1 MAQWGKTDTLDDAP
15 AWLSADA
22 DNTNKSNDV
31 DNAVFLDLDEV
42 AVGAN
47 RAKGLK
53 TPGWNL
59 YNTYTTADGRTR
71 HIVEPLV
78 AMKVAAADA
87 GDLGVTGDTDDEDAI
102 AADS

>member
-1 MAQWGKTDTLDDAP
+1 MALWGKTDTAADAP
-15 AWLSADA
+15 TWLSADA
-22 DNTNKSNDV
+22 NNTNKSNDK
-31 DNAVFLDLDEV
+31 DNGVFGDLTEAGV
-42 AVGAN
+42 TAN

-71 HIVEPLV
+71 HIAEPLCV
-78 AMKVAAADA
+78 MKVTAVAA
-87 GDLGVTGDTDDEDAI
+87 GDLGVSGTGDYSV